1 MKKIQFNE
9 NWNFT
14 AEGKEP
20 RMVTLPHDAML
31 EGGRAADSPTK
42 TGGAF
47 FKGGRYIYEK
57 RLDLS
62 SDALGKSIVLEIEG
76 CYPSAEVFL
85 NGEKLGTCAYGYS
98 DYFFPL
104 SSLRENNVI
113 RVECDNTNLPNSRW
127 YSGAGLYR
135 PVNLYEAPAAHIKPE
150 GIRVET
156 VDAEK
161 RLVTVMTAFSEEASG
176 MTYKVELLDG
186 TSILATEEGIVGDR
200 NQLTLQAKVAG
211 LWTAEN
217 PQLYTCRVTLFASQT
232 SANVK
237 DDASRT
243 DASGAA
249 ESGLLD
255 TAETTFGIREISW
268 SDKGLFINGKET
280 LLRGGCLHHD
290 NGVVGAETYR
300 EAEFRKVS
308 RLKAAGFNA
317 IRSAHNPAG
326 KYLLEACDALGM
338 YVLDEGWDMWY
349 KPKNKYDYASSFRD
363 HYEDDIRSITAK
375 DFNHPSVIMYS
386 IGNEVTEPKDKEG
399 VAMAKALVSAFHKAD
414 PTRPVTA
421 GINITLL
428 MLAKM
433 GIDLTASGD
442 DNKAAKAQEKK
453 EMNSTAY
460 NEMMSTR
467 GAQMNKASANPAAGV
482 VSKAVLKTLDI
493 AGYNYA
499 TARYKKDGRRHQ
511 PILGT
516 ETYDYEL
523 YDNWALVESLPYL
536 VGDFMW
542 TSWDYLGEVGIGAW
556 HYDADS
562 FAFEKK
568 YPWLL
573 ADTGA
578 FDILGNPTEEALE
591 TSVIWDAAEKP
602 QIAVTP
608 VDKDEAKLIKAI
620 WRGSNGLPSWSYA
633 DCEGHPA
640 KIRVYV
646 KGKEAELFLNG
657 VSLGKK
663 KLVKNKA
670 SFETSYQPGI
680 LKAVVFDDENNIIGE
695 NTLTS
700 ATGTGSLRIAVEQ
713 KLTKDNIYYVDARIV
728 GENGEVFMN
737 RDQKLSISAEGAE
750 ILGFG
755 SAAPRTEDD
764 FTSGI
769 YTTYHGRALA
779 VVRKAAEKATVT
791 VRPEGLEEKSVV
803 F

>member
-62 SDALGKSIVLEIEG
+62 SDALDKSIVLEIEG

-249 ESGLLD
+249 VSGLLD

-317 IRSAHNPAG
+317 ILSAHNPAG

-399 VAMAKALVSAFHKAD
+399 VAMAKALVSAFHNAD
-414 PTRPVTA
+414 PHCQLTSGR
-421 GINITLL
+421 NITLL
-428 MLAKM
+428 LIATM
-433 GIDLTASGD
+433 G
-442 DNKAAKAQEKK
+442 
-453 EMNSTAY
+453 
-460 NEMMSTR
+460 NE
-467 GAQMNKASANPAAGV
+467 
-482 VSKAVLKTLDI
+482 
-493 AGYNYA
+493 
-499 TARYKKDGRRHQ
+499 H
-511 PILGT
+511 
-516 ETYDYEL
+516 
-523 YDNWALVESLPYL
+523 
-536 VGDFMW
+536 
-542 TSWDYLGEVGIGAW
+542 
-556 HYDADS
+556 
-562 FAFEKK
+562 
-568 YPWLL
+568 
-573 ADTGA
+573 
-578 FDILGNPTEEALE
+578 
-591 TSVIWDAAEKP
+591 
-602 QIAVTP
+602 
-608 VDKDEAKLIKAI
+608 
-620 WRGSNGLPSWSYA
+620 
-633 DCEGHPA
+633 
-640 KIRVYV
+640 
-646 KGKEAELFLNG
+646 
-657 VSLGKK
+657 
-663 KLVKNKA
+663 
-670 SFETSYQPGI
+670 
-680 LKAVVFDDENNIIGE
+680 
-695 NTLTS
+695 
-700 ATGTGSLRIAVEQ
+700 
-713 KLTKDNIYYVDARIV
+713 
-728 GENGEVFMN
+728 
-737 RDQKLSISAEGAE
+737 
-750 ILGFG
+750 
-755 SAAPRTEDD
+755 
-764 FTSGI
+764 
-769 YTTYHGRALA
+769 
-779 VVRKAAEKATVT
+779 
-791 VRPEGLEEKSVV
+791 
-803 F
+803 